1 MGKFEWNLEEIK
13 KLVKDA
19 TTFSEVLR
27 GLNIPIQGNNGNT
40 LKRILNENNI
50 DYSHFTGRAKYYKTC
65 STKIEDYLNN
75 KIKIKP
81 YKLKQKLLKENI
93 KENKCEI
100 CGLTEWLG
108 KPLIIQLH
116 HINGNNTDNRLENL
130 QMLCPNCH
138 SQTDSY
144 CGKANTNSIKNHC
157 KDCGKEILKES
168 KYCVICAVKHR
179 KLKRKVVRPTKEELI
194 DMFLNLNSI
203 MAIGKHYNISDNA
216 VRKWLKY
223 YNLPF
228 RTKELTNYIYT
239 YKHG

>member
-50 DYSHFTGRAKYYKTC
+50 DYSHFTGRAKYYKT
-65 STKIEDYLNN
+65 SSAKIEDYLNN

-116 HINGNNTDNRLENL
+116 HINGNNADNRLENL

-138 SQTDSY
+138 SQTESY

-168 KYCVICAVKHR
+168 IYCPICSFKH
-179 KLKRKVVRPTKEELI
+179 KRKVKRPTKEQLILDFKELKNI
-194 DMFLNLNSI
+194 K
-203 MAIGKHYNISDNA
+203 AIGKKYNVSDNA
-216 VRKWLKY
+216 IRRWLTY
-223 YNLPF
+223 YSLPF
-228 RTKELTNYIYT
+228 KTKELKHIYI
-239 YKHG
+239 